1 MVLLADWVAKYNRE
15 RGVHRDRGGKK
26 QKALTY
32 LRLRTGLTEA
42 TLRRILRGGRP
53 SMDSAVRL
61 VAATDGEVS
70 LTELAGGES
79 AEDDAA

>member
-1 MVLLADWVAKYNRE
+1 MLLADWVAKYNRE
-15 RGVHRDRGGKK
+15 RGVHRGRGGKK
-26 QKALTY
+26 QGALTY

-61 VAATDGEVS
+61 VAATEGEVS
-70 LTELAGGES
+70 LEELAGES